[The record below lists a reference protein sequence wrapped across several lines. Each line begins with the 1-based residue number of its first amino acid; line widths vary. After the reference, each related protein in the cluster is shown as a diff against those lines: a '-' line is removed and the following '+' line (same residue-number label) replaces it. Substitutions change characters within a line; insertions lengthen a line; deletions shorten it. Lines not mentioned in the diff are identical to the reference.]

1 MSTNKLD
8 LFYPD
13 AINWMW
19 HYCTN
24 LGKFTDS
31 KGNNYDLGVFIDDD
45 GDCHSAIVFDNE
57 DGCYFSNELSMYD
70 PSSSDMSNWHNE
82 RLNETYKRA
91 KEAGLI
97 N

>member
-19 HYCTN
+19 YYCTN

-31 KGNNYDLGVFIDDD
+31 NGNNYDLGVHVSRDEV
-45 GDCHSAIVFDNE
+45 SAAIVFDNE
-57 DGCYFSNELSMYD
+57 PGEYYSGDLVTMCSIGCSHPRHEAY
-70 PSSSDMSNWHNE
+70 
-82 RLNETYKRA
+82 RETYKRA
-91 KEAGLI
+91 KESGLI